1 MKKRTKWTALLCA
14 LCMAAAMTG
23 CGGSEESSSESSAA
37 ETTTEATEAATEAAE
52 ESEEASEEASA
63 DETADN
69 GEIDSEATM
78 GTMTYRYGSQ
88 WVLSESESQTS
99 YTMPDNSGALIFQ
112 LVDSSIVSSVAE
124 TEDEIVELLAEES
137 QSAWDG
143 IEGMEVVESGWN
155 EELVPGKK
163 CYIISYT
170 YVISDITT
178 TNTSVYFANFT
189 EEAKDIFAVTATA
202 LTSDSTIA
210 ECLEEVL
217 GSATFAE

>member
-1 MKKRTKWTALLCA
+1 MKKRTKLTAMLCA
-14 LCMAAAMTG
+14 LCMMAAMTG

-37 ETTTEATEAATEAAE
+37 ETTTAATEAATEAAE
-52 ESEEASEEASA
+52 ESEESSEDVSV
-63 DETADN
+63 DETVDN

-78 GTMTYRYGSQ
+78 GTMTYKYGSQ
-88 WVLSESESQTS
+88 WILSESESQTS
-99 YTMPDNSGALIFQ
+99 YTMPDSSGALIFQ
-112 LVDSSIVSSVAE
+112 KVDSTLVSSVAE

-137 QSAWDG
+137 QTAWDG

-170 YVISDITT
+170 YLIGEVTT
-178 TNTSVYFANFT
+178 ANTSVYFANFT
-189 EEAKDIFAVTATA
+189 EDTKDIFAVTATA
-202 LTSDSTIA
+202 LTADSTIA